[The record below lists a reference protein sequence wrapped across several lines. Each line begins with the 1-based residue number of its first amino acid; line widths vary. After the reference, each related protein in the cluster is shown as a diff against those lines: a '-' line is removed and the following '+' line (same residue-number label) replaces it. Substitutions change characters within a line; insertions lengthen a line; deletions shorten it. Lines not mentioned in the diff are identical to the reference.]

1 MADVKIGRITLGMY
15 GTNCYFVY
23 NEGSDE
29 VVLID
34 PADSGDKLVNK
45 LSEQGFKVA
54 AILLTHGHFD
64 HIYGVKKAA
73 KESGAKVYALLE
85 EEKLLADV
93 KLNCSMSVGR
103 GETITPDVF
112 LRDNEE
118 ITLAGINIK
127 VIHTPGHTAGSA
139 CFYIESAKILISGDT
154 LFCESVGRSDLPTGS
169 TATLIRSINEKL
181 MVLDDDVKVFPG
193 HGATTTIGDERMNN
207 PFL

>member
-1 MADVKIGRITLGMY
+1 MAEVKIGRIVLGMY
-15 GTNCYFVY
+15 GTNTYFVY
-23 NEGSDE
+23 KEGSDQA
-29 VVLID
+29 VLID
-34 PADSGDKLVNK
+34 PADSGDKLVSK
-45 LSEQGFKVA
+45 LADNGFKVA

-64 HIYGVKKAA
+64 HIFGVKKAA

-85 EEKLLADV
+85 EEKLLASE
-93 KLNCSMSVGR
+93 KLNCSISVGR
-103 GETITPDVF
+103 IETVTPDVF

-118 ITLAGINIK
+118 ITLADVTFK

-139 CFYIESAKILISGDT
+139 CFYIEESKILISGDT

-169 TATLIRSINEKL
+169 TATLIRSINERL

-193 HGATTTIGDERMNN
+193 HGGSTTIGDERMNN